1 METYLT
7 RFLIVLSLLA
17 LSLDAHSQIPRYNL
31 VAENDSL
38 VAPNILEFDVN
49 LTWINSDSVS
59 IFEFAGNKLAFEVNP
74 DIGSNGGIVTMHNV
88 GSDLPTNFQPRNP
101 TVFTNR
107 IPWVLGWAVNTF
119 PGAGSGLLLSGDT
132 PVKIVRVRLQ
142 TTANSFPLV
151 PLNLTWRNPDA
162 LSIVTKIFAYVGTTN
177 TDITTPS
184 THLNNL
190 SNYQFPILST
200 LNIKIALE
208 GLYRNVLNKQI
219 MRDTVTILLRH
230 SVYPFGVW
238 DSVKSIVDS
247 ATLSTQCVFGSV
259 PQGNY
264 YIVVRHRNSIETWS
278 KPGGEQLYPGVNH
291 TYDFTSSQS
300 QAYGN
305 NLKLIGTKWCIYT
318 GDVTQ
323 SGFIDALDM
332 MNVDNDIFVFR
343 TGYVPT
349 DLNGDNFVDI
359 DDLGMIDNNVR
370 RWIGVERPWTME
382 PIMTETVNYNP

>member
-1 METYLT
+1 METKIR

-17 LSLDAHSQIPRYNL
+17 LSLDVHSQIPKYNL

-74 DIGSNGGIVTMHNV
+74 EIGSNGGIVTMHNV
-88 GSDLPTNFQPRNP
+88 GSDLPTNLQPRNP
-101 TVFTNR
+101 SVFTNR

-119 PGAGSGLLLSGDT
+119 PGAGSGLLLSGNT
-132 PVKIVRVRLQ
+132 LVKIVRVRLK
-142 TTANSFPLV
+142 TTAISFPPV

-177 TDITTPS
+177 TDITTPP
-184 THLNNL
+184 THLINL
-190 SNYQFPILST
+190 SNFLFPVIST
-200 LNIKIALE
+200 LNIKVALE
-208 GLYRNVLNKQI
+208 GLYRNVLSKHI
-219 MRDTVTILLRH
+219 RRDTVTIILRH
-230 SVYPFGVW
+230 SVTPFGVW
-238 DSVKSIVDS
+238 DSVNCIVDS
-247 ATLSTQCVFGSV
+247 ATLNTQSIFGCI

-278 KPGGEQLYPGVNH
+278 KPGGEQLYPGVNY

-370 RWIGVERPWTME
+370 RWIGVERP
-382 PIMTETVNYNP
+382 

>member
-1 METYLT
+1 VETNLS

-59 IFEFAGNKLAFEVNP
+59 IFEFSGNKLAFEVNP

-88 GSDLPTNFQPRNP
+88 GSDLPTNLQPRNP
-101 TVFTNR
+101 SVFTNR

-132 PVKIVRVRLQ
+132 PVKIVRVRLK
-142 TTANSFPLV
+142 TTAISFPQV
-151 PLNLTWRNPDA
+151 PLNLIWRNPDA

-184 THLNNL
+184 THLNSL
-190 SNYQFPILST
+190 SNFQFPIRST
-200 LNIKIALE
+200 LNIKVALE
-208 GLYRNVLNKQI
+208 GLYRNVLNKHI

-230 SVYPFGVW
+230 TVFPYGVL
-238 DSVKSIVDS
+238 DSIKSLVDS
-247 ATLSTQCVFGSV
+247 ATLNTQSIFGSI

-278 KPGGEQLYPGVNH
+278 KPGGEQLYPGVNY

-382 PIMTETVNYNP
+382 AIMTEKVNYNP